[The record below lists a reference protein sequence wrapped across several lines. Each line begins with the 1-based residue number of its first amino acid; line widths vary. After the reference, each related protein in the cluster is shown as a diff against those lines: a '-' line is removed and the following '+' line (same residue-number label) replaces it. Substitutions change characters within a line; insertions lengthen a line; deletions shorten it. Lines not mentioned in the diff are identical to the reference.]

1 MKKKLT
7 VKEILDCKGIKKLTE
22 IYTHNPLEAEA
33 CEKAGIDMIV
43 TSERNDFEGIRN
55 SASNTF
61 LTIGLQYGKYLNE
74 LEILRRCFFLYE
86 NGADAIYCP
95 QSHKLIKVIAEEG
108 IPVVG
113 HTGFIPY
120 KSTFFGGFKAYGKTA
135 IEAKKIYDQTL
146 RIQEAGAFAAEI
158 EIVPFKVAEY
168 ISKKVEVFMIGMG
181 SGQGCD
187 AQYLFSED
195 VLGYNQ
201 GHIPRHAKVYSNIS
215 EDYEKIKAKSI
226 EAFKMFKSDVDTK
239 LYPNKSHDI
248 EIPQNEYEKFSK

>member
-1 MKKKLT
+1 
-7 VKEILDCKGIKKLTE
+7 
-22 IYTHNPLEAEA
+22 
-33 CEKAGIDMIV
+33 MIV

-201 GHIPRHAKVYSNIS
+201 GRIPRHAKVYSNIS

>member
-1 MKKKLT
+1 
-7 VKEILDCKGIKKLTE
+7 
-22 IYTHNPLEAEA
+22 
-33 CEKAGIDMIV
+33 MIV

>member
-1 MKKKLT
+1 
-7 VKEILDCKGIKKLTE
+7 
-22 IYTHNPLEAEA
+22 
-33 CEKAGIDMIV
+33 
-43 TSERNDFEGIRN
+43 
-55 SASNTF
+55 
-61 LTIGLQYGKYLNE
+61 
-74 LEILRRCFFLYE
+74 
-86 NGADAIYCP
+86 
-95 QSHKLIKVIAEEG
+95 
-108 IPVVG
+108 
-113 HTGFIPY
+113 
-120 KSTFFGGFKAYGKTA
+120 
-135 IEAKKIYDQTL
+135 
-146 RIQEAGAFAAEI
+146 
-158 EIVPFKVAEY
+158 
-168 ISKKVEVFMIGMG
+168 MIGMG